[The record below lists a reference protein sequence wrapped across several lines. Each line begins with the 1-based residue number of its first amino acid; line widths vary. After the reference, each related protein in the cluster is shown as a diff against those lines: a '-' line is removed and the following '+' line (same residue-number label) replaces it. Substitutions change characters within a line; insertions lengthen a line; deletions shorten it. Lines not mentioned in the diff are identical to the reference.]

1 MPDATSPSAAHAE
14 LTALRRFAGPSKE
27 FWPRFAAALADVCES
42 DRCILAAKQG
52 AENATWKKLHDWAH
66 NEIPSTANAAFN
78 TQLIQLADRAAST
91 ESGFSAALAG
101 GHVAIGARLPLPN
114 ASDTAVAL
122 LLLTGIS
129 EERGREIL
137 GRLLLASD
145 TPLMSQ
151 QMQGAATAQAD
162 TQKFAGTLDILAQFN
177 EQSRF
182 LASALALCNSVATRF
197 ACDRVSLGWVE
208 GPNLK
213 LKSISRTEKF
223 NRQMAAAQA
232 LEIAMEEAVDQNAD
246 LVFPASP
253 DSPHISRDHA
263 KFSEGQGV
271 ANVASFP
278 VRLGERPVAC
288 ITCERQ
294 DRAFID
300 QELQQLRLTVDLA
313 ARRLA
318 DLQRH
323 DRWFGARWA
332 TRTKEL
338 FAAAVGPQHTWAK
351 VTGLLVLAAILAL
364 VFVRLP
370 YRVEANF
377 IVRTD
382 DLAYL
387 SSPFDGYL
395 NEVLMRPGDSVTNGQ
410 VLLRLDTK
418 DLLLEEGN
426 ALADIVRYQREMEKA
441 RASRALSEMR
451 IAEAMGQQAQA
462 RLDLV
467 RHRLEQAAIRAPFDG
482 VVVEGDLRDR
492 LGAPVKQGDALVRV
506 AKLKSL
512 FVQVDVPERDIH
524 ELTGKDTGEIAFFSQ
539 PRLKFPVSITTL
551 EPAAMAKESGN
562 VFQARCTLQLP
573 PEAWFRPGMSGVAKI
588 DVGPR
593 RLIWIL
599 THRTIDFLRIYFWW

>member
-1 MPDATSPSAAHAE
+1 M
-14 LTALRRFAGPSKE
+14 
-27 FWPRFAAALADVCES
+27 
-42 DRCILAAKQG
+42 
-52 AENATWKKLHDWAH
+52 
-66 NEIPSTANAAFN
+66 
-78 TQLIQLADRAAST
+78 
-91 ESGFSAALAG
+91 
-101 GHVAIGARLPLPN
+101 
-114 ASDTAVAL
+114 
-122 LLLTGIS
+122 
-129 EERGREIL
+129 
-137 GRLLLASD
+137 
-145 TPLMSQ
+145 
-151 QMQGAATAQAD
+151 
-162 TQKFAGTLDILAQFN
+162 
-177 EQSRF
+177 
-182 LASALALCNSVATRF
+182 
-197 ACDRVSLGWVE
+197 
-208 GPNLK
+208 
-213 LKSISRTEKF
+213 
-223 NRQMAAAQA
+223 
-232 LEIAMEEAVDQNAD
+232 
-246 LVFPASP
+246 
-253 DSPHISRDHA
+253 
-263 KFSEGQGV
+263 
-271 ANVASFP
+271 
-278 VRLGERPVAC
+278 
-288 ITCERQ
+288 
-294 DRAFID
+294 
-300 QELQQLRLTVDLA
+300 
-313 ARRLA
+313 
-318 DLQRH
+318 
-323 DRWFGARWA
+323 
-332 TRTKEL
+332 
-338 FAAAVGPQHTWAK
+338 
-351 VTGLLVLAAILAL
+351 
-364 VFVRLP
+364 
-370 YRVEANF
+370 
-377 IVRTD
+377 RTD